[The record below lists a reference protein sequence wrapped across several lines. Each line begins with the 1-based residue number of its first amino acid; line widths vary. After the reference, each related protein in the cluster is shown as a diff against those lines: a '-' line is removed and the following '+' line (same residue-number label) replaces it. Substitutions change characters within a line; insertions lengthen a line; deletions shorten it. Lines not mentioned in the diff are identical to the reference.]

1 MDGAN
6 NRLHDILAL
15 LEIIERGV
23 IQTMSEPEI
32 VDFDTA
38 WLRFT
43 GDQPPRQVPRELVAL
58 IRAVYEEITR
68 RPSDLL
74 ALKFEIY
81 RLLSYLAS
89 PEGRTDDNCCTTD
102 FFLCVSDDVDWHH
115 LPERFRDVLADMAG
129 ALHDTV
135 SSPEVAANFDS
146 TPEQLLARLA
156 VV

>member
-1 MDGAN
+1 
-6 NRLHDILAL
+6 
-15 LEIIERGV
+15 
-23 IQTMSEPEI
+23 MSEPET

-43 GDQPPRQVPRELVAL
+43 GDQPPRQVPRVLVSLIRVVYGEIARRPPDLVAL
-58 IRAVYEEITR
+58 KSAIH
-68 RPSDLL
+68 
-74 ALKFEIY
+74 
-81 RLLSYLAS
+81 RLLTYLAS

-102 FFLCVSDDVDWHH
+102 FFLCVSDDVDWRH
-115 LPERFRDVLADMAG
+115 LPEPFRDVLADMAG

-156 VV
+156 AVQSNETAV